1 MTLRVPTSFG
11 EDACG
16 HIYVTSLD
24 GSVYRIQDGPVST
37 CAAATDFTAPRLR
50 VSLGGVRHAA
60 RKRRLLVRAR
70 CTEACRIVVATRL
83 EHVPAPSAVSR
94 KGAGRRRVTIR
105 VRLGKPT
112 AARLRQRLATH
123 GSVRVRVVVR
133 AVDAA
138 GNVRTVHRSGHVEA

>member
-50 VSLGGVRHAA
+50 ASLGGVRHAA

-70 CTEACRIVVATRL
+70 CNEACRIVVGTRL
-83 EHVPAPSAVSR
+83 EHVKALSSVAR
-94 KGAGRRRVTIR
+94 KVAARRRVTIR
-105 VRLGKPT
+105 VRLSKAT
-112 AARLRQRLATH
+112 VARLRQRLATH
-123 GSVRVRVVVR
+123 SSVRVRVAVR

-138 GNVRTVHRSGHVEA
+138 GNVRTVHRRGRIEA